1 MTDSAMSWPSVPTSR
16 GCTTASQLTLAN
28 HARLFTRRFV
38 DPTLHFSGV
47 MTAARVHPVWG
58 PLWDHTLCA
67 MVNDLRLRE
76 RLALTP
82 MATNQRRP
90 AETCNRYLLG
100 SMGRRFKSC
109 QPDHCQ
115 PDHCQPDHC
124 QPDHCQP
131 DHCQPDHCQPDGV
144 YAVRSWFL
152 SVTGLLRLLALD
164 RTVKFDLSVWLPG
177 RTRSVP

>member
-115 PDHCQPDHC
+115 PDHCQPD
-124 QPDHCQP
+124 
-131 DHCQPDHCQPDGV
+131 GV